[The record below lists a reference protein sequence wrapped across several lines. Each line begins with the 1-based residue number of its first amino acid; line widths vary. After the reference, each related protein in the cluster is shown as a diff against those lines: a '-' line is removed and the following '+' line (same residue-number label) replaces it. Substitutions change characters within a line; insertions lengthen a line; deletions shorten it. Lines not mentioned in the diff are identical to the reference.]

1 MSLTKVRLSIIDAPT
16 FHVKDFG
23 AVGDGSTDDRVA
35 IQAALDAAYDAGGGT
50 VLFEAGKTYIVSGKN
65 PEALAMQSNVVMD
78 LNNSTIQR
86 TDTAATI
93 AYRTIANK
101 TRTGGVIVDENMTVK
116 NGTIIGTGD
125 TVGVSD
131 QGAAIQF
138 VIARNV
144 LIENIQTQNTNG
156 DGISLNTVEEATM
169 RKIEIGDF
177 GRNGISPTAGSFV
190 YNDVRIVGDPI
201 VGANPGL
208 AFDAENDSAADL
220 GIHKIYYIESPN
232 MTFLDR
238 VTAAAGE
245 FAHEVY
251 FYGGKV
257 GPGFDALK
265 ITSSN
270 QVDATNFYIG
280 PNVEITAQG
289 TASPAIRLN
298 NVSNVRIIGTS
309 IEEGTVTGVS
319 KGIEVT
325 GEVNNLDIIG
335 AHFDN
340 SGIPI
345 NSSAATSIDGW
356 RIFSVDAGTLT
367 LRNATN
373 CYVDACRIPTIN
385 ISGASSANNV
395 IGPAVSFTALNY
407 LDSATAANQDIA
419 KTSLISLSQAAR
431 SNGSGT
437 VTIGGTVDST
447 VGAAGS
453 ADALPANPLGYL
465 VAYVGTTE
473 VKIPYYNT

>member
-1 MSLTKVRLSIIDAPT
+1 MALTKARLSIIDIPT
-16 FHVKDFG
+16 FSVKDFG

-35 IQAALDAAYDAGGGT
+35 IQAALDAAYNAGGGT
-50 VLFEAGKTYIVSGKN
+50 VLFEAGKTYIVSYKW
-65 PEALAMQSNVVMD
+65 PELLYIQSNVVMD
-78 LNNSTIQR
+78 LNNSTLQR
-86 TDTAATI
+86 TDIVGSVNYQFIT
-93 AYRTIANK
+93 NK
-101 TRTGGVIVDENMTVK
+101 TRTGGIIVDENITIK
-116 NGTIIGTGD
+116 NGTIIGTGN
-125 TVGVSD
+125 TVAVSD
-131 QGAAIQF
+131 QGHAIMF
-138 VIARNV
+138 ALARNI

-156 DGISLNTVEEATM
+156 DGIALHYAFEVTM
-169 RKIEIGDF
+169 RKVEIGDF
-177 GRNGISPTAGSFV
+177 GRNGISPTNGSFV
-190 YNDVRIVGDPI
+190 YDDVRIAGTPI
-201 VGANPGL
+201 TGANPGL
-208 AFDAENDSAADL
+208 AFDAENDGAADYAV
-220 GIHKIYYIESPN
+220 HKIYYLESPD

-238 VTAAAGE
+238 VSAAGGA

-257 GPGFDALK
+257 GPGFNALK

-270 QVDATNFYIG
+270 QTNASNFYIG
-280 PNVEITAQG
+280 PNVEITGSG
-289 TASPAIRLN
+289 TASPAILLN
-298 NVSNVRIIGTS
+298 NVANVRIIGTS
-309 IEEGTVTGVS
+309 IEEGTGTGVS

-325 GEVNNLDIIG
+325 GEVNNLNIIG

-345 NSSAATSIDGW
+345 NSASATSIDGW
-356 RIFSVDAGTLT
+356 RIFSVFIGTLT

-373 CYVDACRIPTIN
+373 CYVDACSIPTIN
-385 ISGASSANNV
+385 ISGATSADNV

-447 VGAAGS
+447 VGAAG
-453 ADALPANPLGYL
+453 AATALPANPLGYL
-465 VAYVGTTE
+465 VAYVGTAE